1 MSALTDQLSNHN
13 DPTSRLSLVPLGAH
27 PATGGVAPSDII
39 EALSSSEDGIKK
51 SLIIDMK
58 DLVGDAVGNVR
69 YSTSYMRPAH
79 FFSLKI
85 DEHKPLI
92 SRSSPCCVRL
102 SLEQIPYVLTF
113 RPFKGVMAFSL

>member
-13 DPTSRLSLVPLGAH
+13 GLMSSHSLVPLGEH
-27 PATGGVAPSDII
+27 PAAGGVAPSDII

-69 YSTSYMRPAH
+69 YYTSYLRPVH
-79 FFSLKI
+79 S
-85 DEHKPLI
+85 
-92 SRSSPCCVRL
+92 SRS
-102 SLEQIPYVLTF
+102 
-113 RPFKGVMAFSL
+113 K